1 MNQTEECASICALR
15 RQDHEFQ
22 YLRRCKVHKIQQV
35 LTFFLLTAT
44 LCSTPVALAEIKI
57 AVVDSQK
64 AILQSV
70 EAKRLLAQIEEEFKG
85 EQKEIRDIDA
95 ERTTL
100 LEKARKDGEV
110 MSPPEQR
117 KLQRQIES
125 ITNDL
130 TYKTQKYQKEIVE
143 RQRELLAG
151 FNQKMQDAI
160 KAIVL
165 SDDYD
170 VVVAR
175 EAVVYASE
183 LYDITR
189 KATEQLNALDAKKS
203 Q

>member
-1 MNQTEECASICALR
+1 M
-15 RQDHEFQ
+15 
-22 YLRRCKVHKIQQV
+22 HKIQQV